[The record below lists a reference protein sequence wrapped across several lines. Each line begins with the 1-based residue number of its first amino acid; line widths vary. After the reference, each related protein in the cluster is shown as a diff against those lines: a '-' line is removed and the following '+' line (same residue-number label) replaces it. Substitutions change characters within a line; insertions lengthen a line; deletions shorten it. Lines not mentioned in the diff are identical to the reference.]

1 MSKSSENKYYL
12 NIHHRSIAINI
23 DQEAGT
29 LEQSASPGHFYV
41 SFQKND
47 ERQFFGKYAQGKQ
60 LIKQII
66 GEEVIVSRQEELF
79 TRQLDM
85 LKALTGKEHHSFKSI
100 ILTEEQYDNALDYAL
115 SKIDGRIEPGSYI
128 LAIDDCTDFVQQVYN
143 KAGLPLYFTTAFT
156 REDLST
162 LGSMAALNVL
172 NKYGSSDCLD
182 LTFASIKAT
191 SKEALA
197 RSLNIDASNI
207 TSNMPD
213 MDLEAPVYTLPS
225 FKVAFE
231 EIELPRVFAN
241 NDSAA
246 KSSSVPVV
254 DEDEDVLDFT
264 SMTNL
269 LPLTEEQKKQAAGDM
284 KNFFTGMMNNPCA
297 QTPEAFQPSAFF
309 PQPDEETQKWA
320 QDLADRTN
328 DMMRDMFGNNTTHQP
343 YNAHPYGH
351 NPFGQFQD
359 VVSRST
365 TLMGQVF
372 NNSGLD
378 LSDTDSLD

>member
-1 MSKSSENKYYL
+1 MSKSSENRYYL

-23 DQEAGT
+23 DQDRGVV
-29 LEQSASPGHFYV
+29 EQSFSPGHFYV
-41 SFQKND
+41 SLQKD
-47 ERQFFGKYAQGKQ
+47 EVKQYFGKYPQSSGLPGMLLGK
-60 LIKQII
+60 
-66 GEEVIVSRQEELF
+66 EVISSREEELQ
-79 TRQLDM
+79 TNE
-85 LKALTGKEHHSFKSI
+85 LKKLKEQTGKEHHSFKSI
-100 ILTEEQYDNALDYAL
+100 ILTKEQYDNALDYVL
-115 SKIDGRIEPGSYI
+115 SKIDGSIESGNYI

-143 KAGLPLYFTTAFT
+143 QAGLPLYFTTAFT
-156 REDLST
+156 QDDLST
-162 LGSMAALNVL
+162 LGSLAAVNVL
-172 NKYGSSDCLD
+172 NKYGASDCLN

-207 TSNMPD
+207 SSNRPD
-213 MDLEAPVYTLPS
+213 IDLEAPVYTLPS

-231 EIELPRVFAN
+231 KIELPLVFTS

-246 KSSSVPVV
+246 KSSSVPVG
-254 DEDEDVLDFT
+254 DKDEDVLDFT

-284 KNFFTGMMNNPCA
+284 KNFFTGMMNNPYL
-297 QTPEAFQPSAFF
+297 QNPGAFQPGAFF
-309 PQPDEETQKWA
+309 PQPE
-320 QDLADRTN
+320 
-328 DMMRDMFGNNTTHQP
+328 MRDIFGNTTATQQP
-343 YNAHPYGH
+343 YSAHPYGY

-359 VVSRST
+359 VFSRSA

-372 NNSGLD
+372 NNSVPD

>member
-23 DQEAGT
+23 DQDSGVA
-29 LEQSASPGHFYV
+29 EQSFSPGHFYV
-41 SFQKND
+41 SLQKD
-47 ERQFFGKYAQGKQ
+47 EDKQYFGKYPQSSGLPGMLLGK
-60 LIKQII
+60 
-66 GEEVIVSRQEELF
+66 EVISSKEKGLQTNELEK
-79 TRQLDM
+79 
-85 LKALTGKEHHSFKSI
+85 LKEQTGKEYHTFKSI
-100 ILTEEQYDNALDYAL
+100 LLTKEQYNAAQEYAF
-115 SKIDGRIEPGSYI
+115 SKIDGSIEPGNYI

-143 KAGLPLYFTTAFT
+143 QAGLPLYFTTAFT
-156 REDLST
+156 RSDLSN

-172 NKYGSSDCLD
+172 NKYGASDCLD
-182 LTFASIKAT
+182 LTFASIKST

-197 RSLNIDASNI
+197 RSLNVDVSNI
-207 TSNMPD
+207 SSNMSD
-213 MDLEAPVYTLPS
+213 IDLEDPVYTLPS
-225 FKVAFE
+225 FKVEFE
-231 EIELPRVFAN
+231 EIELPLVFAS

-254 DEDEDVLDFT
+254 DEDEDVFDFT

-284 KNFFTGMMNNPCA
+284 KNFFAGMMNNPYV

-359 VVSRST
+359 VVSRSA